1 MKGIP
6 SIQIQLTHARL
17 DLPKLKGELS
27 IDQYPSRASC
37 NIKTIP
43 DLTRDAA
50 QRGRQTA
57 LATIGRIA
65 SDGDAV
71 ANRQATVAALM
82 VAAAQPEPAVVD
94 LVSIE
99 RPDIR
104 YDMNRQPGNFE
115 PGRFDIKI

>member
-1 MKGIP
+1 VKGIP
-6 SIQIQLTHARL
+6 SIQIQITHARL

-27 IDQYPSRASC
+27 IDQYPSRASY

-43 DLTRDAA
+43 DLTQEAA
-50 QRGRQTA
+50 QRGHQTA
-57 LATIGRIA
+57 IETIGRIA

-71 ANRQATVAALM
+71 ANRQATVASLA
-82 VAAAQPEPAVVD
+82 VAAAEPIPAAID

-104 YDMNRQPGNFE
+104 YEVNRQQGNYE
-115 PGRFDIKI
+115 PGSFDIKI